1 MNVVNVTLP
10 LPEELVERA
19 NAAGLLAPE
28 QISAWL
34 ETALERKNQL
44 EQLRNNLA
52 RLREVSQPLSDDE
65 VAELVNAEIQAYRA
79 EKRAKRSS

>member
-10 LPEELVERA
+10 LPQELVERA

-34 ETALERKNQL
+34 EIALERKNQID
-44 EQLRNNLA
+44 QLQADLM

-65 VAELVNAEIQAYRA
+65 ASDLVNAEIQAYRA
-79 EKRAKRSS
+79 EKRAKRGS